1 MPTLLDE
8 HLVADSLT
16 ALTDWS
22 GDTSRIARTVALPP
36 DQIEELVAEV
46 AVAADALDHH
56 PVVDR
61 ESSSATF
68 TLWTH
73 SEGGVTELDIA
84 LASRID
90 DLVLKASG
98 EGVPGEQGTATIAG
112 APTAEGM
119 GAGEH
124 GTGRRQD
131 GSRRTDEDVIDE
143 ESESAARGG
152 NSDRGEPWVGV
163 PAANAG
169 SPTTGVA
176 VPDDAPDEPEPGL
189 ARP

>member
-22 GDTSRIARTVALPP
+22 GDTSRIARTVALPG
-36 DQIEELVAEV
+36 DQMSELVAEV

-61 ESSSATF
+61 DGGQATF

-98 EGVPGEQGTATIAG
+98 EGVPGEQGGATVAG

-119 GAGEH
+119 GAGGS

-143 ESESAARGG
+143 ASESSARGG
-152 NSDRGEPWVGV
+152 NADRSEPWVGV
-163 PAANAG
+163 PAASSG
-169 SPTTGVA
+169 TPTTGVA
-176 VPDDAPDEPEPGL
+176 VPDAAPDEPEPGL
-189 ARP
+189 TRP

>member
-16 ALTDWS
+16 ALTEWS

-36 DQIEELVAEV
+36 GQIEQLVAEV

-61 ESSSATF
+61 DPGRATF

-98 EGVPGEQGTATIAG
+98 EGVPGEGGATIAG
-112 APTAEGM
+112 APTAAGM

-143 ESESAARGG
+143 ASESSARGG
-152 NSDRGEPWVGV
+152 NADRSEPWVGV
-163 PAANAG
+163 PAASSG
-169 SPTTGVA
+169 TPTTGVA
-176 VPDDAPDEPEPGL
+176 VPDAAPDQPEPGL
-189 ARP
+189 TRP